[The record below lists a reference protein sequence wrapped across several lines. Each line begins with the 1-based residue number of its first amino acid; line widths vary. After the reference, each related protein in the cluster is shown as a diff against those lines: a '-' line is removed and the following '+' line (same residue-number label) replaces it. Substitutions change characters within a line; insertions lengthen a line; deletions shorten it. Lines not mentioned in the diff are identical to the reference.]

1 MSGEINAT
9 RVIVVANQKG
19 GVGKT
24 TTVVNLAACL
34 AELRKTVLVVDL
46 DPQANATSGL
56 GVAREPG
63 KSIYRAL
70 VGDSIVGDLIQG
82 TGVDNLSII
91 PSEVDLAGAEVDVAR
106 MENYLYCFRSAI
118 QPVVDSRAFNYILVD
133 CPPSLGVLTINALA
147 AADSILVPMQCEYYA
162 MEGLSVIMQ
171 VVQQL
176 RENGT
181 NPRLTIEG
189 VVMTMFD
196 GRTNLSEQVVHEVRR
211 HLPESVYTAM
221 IPRTVRLS
229 EAPSF
234 GKPVIVYDSSSVGA
248 LAYRKFAKEFLK
260 RGRDRIALAKVAADD
275 ESACTVGAPVNP
287 VPEVAATAGVSDPAS
302 GVLPVCD
309 AAAAMVPPEP
319 PTLS

>member
-1 MSGEINAT
+1 
-9 RVIVVANQKG
+9 
-19 GVGKT
+19 
-24 TTVVNLAACL
+24 
-34 AELRKTVLVVDL
+34 VLVVDL

-70 VGDSIVGDLIQG
+70 VGDDNVGDLIQG
-82 TGVDNLSII
+82 TEVENLKII

-106 MENYLYCFRSAI
+106 MDNYLHCFRRAI
-118 QPVVDSRAFNYILVD
+118 QPVIDSGVFGYILVD
-133 CPPSLGVLTINALA
+133 CPPSLGILTINALA

-171 VVQQL
+171 LVQQL

-181 NPRLTIEG
+181 NPGLAIEG

-196 GRTNLSEQVVHEVRR
+196 GRTNLSEQVVNEVRA
-211 HLPESVYTAM
+211 HLPEAVYAAM

-234 GKPVIVYDSSSVGA
+234 GKPVISYDSSSVGA
-248 LAYRKFAKEFLK
+248 QAYRKLAKEFLK
-260 RGRDRIALAKVAADD
+260 RGRDRSALAAT
-275 ESACTVGAPVNP
+275 SAMASEEVSREP
-287 VPEVAATAGVSDPAS
+287 VPGEAVVPAASARIPEAP
-302 GVLPVCD
+302 PVCD
-309 AAAAMVPPEP
+309 ASAVMVPPEP
-319 PTLS
+319 PPTLS